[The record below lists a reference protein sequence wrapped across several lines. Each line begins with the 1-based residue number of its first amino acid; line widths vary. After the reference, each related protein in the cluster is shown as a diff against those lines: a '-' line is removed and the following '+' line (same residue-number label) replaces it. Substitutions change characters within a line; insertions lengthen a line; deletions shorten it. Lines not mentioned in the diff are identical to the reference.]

1 MWRFPLGCY
10 TLLLAGGALL
20 GAPRIAH
27 AKTVSGDFRL
37 SVDDTEHVLT
47 SFSVVPT
54 GGALLRLNLTAS
66 DMYEDERLL
75 AVYLYRDTE
84 WPKFKSTH
92 MCNHKIRLSQQR
104 QALTF
109 DYTQNEWRSDALS
122 IVLVNTKETSGGRAH
137 YWYVVVTDC
146 LLEQT
151 TRAGKAVP
159 RMHYQLEILNQLSPD
174 VLTHFSADELG
185 LYRYHGV
192 TLLVTGLV
200 ALGLVFKIGQQ
211 MTSSSISSN
220 TASLHVTLLWA
231 CLAASLGAASAF
243 LELVHLRIY
252 ESNGI
257 GSYFLDALAAHAEA
271 LADALCALLL
281 WCLAAGWTLSSD
293 VQERALHRTNAVA
306 ISGLFRDWRRP
317 FGFLTGQGWGPG
329 HVLMLLWL
337 VAHIVLAQWGRI
349 YNDNFD
355 SYHDYEHGPGRILML
370 LRCLGGALFAVACQ
384 TTRYGLQQHATGRDL
399 QTFYGQLFVCGLL
412 WYGGLPFLTW
422 GLAAALP
429 YYLRNGVVVVGA
441 SLLQAA
447 MLAALAYLVTSSPA
461 LAKVQEKKASG
472 AAESLGSAA
481 STTAPSLFSFGKTK
495 IRLD

>member
-1 MWRFPLGCY
+1 MRRCGVSLGSS
-10 TLLLAGGALL
+10 LLLLLL
-20 GAPRIAH
+20 GVGLQTTR

-54 GGALLRLNLTAS
+54 GGAVLRLNLTAS

-84 WPKFKSTH
+84 WPTFKSTN

-109 DYTQNEWRSDALS
+109 DYVQSKWRTDPLH

-137 YWYVVVTDC
+137 YWYVVVADC
-146 LLEQT
+146 LLEQNHQ
-151 TRAGKAVP
+151 RKPLP
-159 RMHYQLEILNQLSPD
+159 RLHYQLEILNQLTPD
-174 VLTHFSADELG
+174 TLTHFSADELW
-185 LYRYHGV
+185 LYRYHGW
-192 TLLVTGLV
+192 TFLVAGGV
-200 ALGLVFKIGQQ
+200 ALGLTVHIVRQ
-211 MTSSSISSN
+211 MASTGAGG
-220 TASLHVTLLWA
+220 ASLHVTLLWA
-231 CLAASLGAASAF
+231 CGAASLGTASAL

-281 WCLAAGWTLSSD
+281 WCLAAGWTLSSEI
-293 VQERALHRTNAVA
+293 QERALHQTNAVA
-306 ISGLFRDWRRP
+306 ISWVFVDWRHP
-317 FGFLTGQGWGPG
+317 FGFITGRMGPG

-337 VAHIVLAQWGRI
+337 VSHQVLAQWGRI

-370 LRCLGGALFAVACQ
+370 LRCLGGALFGLACQ
-384 TTRYGLQQHATGRDL
+384 TTRYGLRQHATGRDL

-412 WYGGLPFLTW
+412 WFSGLPMLTW
-422 GLAAALP
+422 VVAPALP
-429 YYLRNGVVVVGA
+429 YYLRNGVVVIGA
-441 SLLQAA
+441 CALQASV
-447 MLAALAYLVTSSPA
+447 LAALAYLVTSSPA
-461 LAKVQEKKASG
+461 LARVQEKAG
-472 AAESLGSAA
+472 AAAAADSLGAA
-481 STTAPSLFSFGKTK
+481 VATAAPSLFRFGKTK